1 MRAALLLACLALP
14 ACVAGEAVMQETSR
28 SLARTAVNGAARQYL
43 PGVTVTPFTDCIINN
58 AQTGEL
64 LQLAQSASQGANGV
78 TQAWPVVQTVMQRPE
93 AMQCLTGQLSAG
105 QMIQVGG
112 FLL

>member
-1 MRAALLLACLALP
+1 MRAAVLLAFLALP

-28 SLARTAVNGAARQYL
+28 SLARTAVNGAAQQYL
-43 PGVTVTPFTDCIINN
+43 PGVNVSPFTDCIINN

-64 LQLAQSASQGANGV
+64 LQLAQSASQGANGAG
-78 TQAWPVVQTVMQRPE
+78 QAWPVVQTIMQRPE
-93 AMQCLTGQLSAG
+93 AMQCLVGQLSAG